1 MINEE
6 VSRDDAELIK
16 TDNNKEATLVGLLF
30 SFICSDWDKI
40 RVKGIQA
47 LVLNSGTNILHSL
60 RITTSM

>member
-6 VSRDDAELIK
+6 VSRDDEELIK

-40 RVKGIQA
+40 RVKGMDSSA
-47 LVLNSGTNILHSL
+47 GA
-60 RITTSM
+60 